1 MGEYDV
7 SFEFRFET
15 AKLLLELDENTD
27 EAIDVLEELL
37 NERDDVVD
45 VWHLLALANHG
56 CCNFDKALELLS
68 HADQLNESQGGDEGV
83 VADLMELPR

>member
-1 MGEYDV
+1 MNPDAEDGEDMAEEHMGEYDV

-56 CCNFDKALELLS
+56 CCNS
-68 HADQLNESQGGDEGV
+68 TRHSSC
-83 VADLMELPR
+83 